1 MIEFCTCVRLGRLRA
16 CFANVVAAALMLLMV
31 AGSVQADEKLAGIA
45 CRSVHLGYPAEESVA
60 FYNEVTVEK
69 SAPGT
74 YFMVAGF
81 NAGYF
86 GIQELANGKKLVLF
100 SVWDPGEQND
110 PNAVKTE
117 DRVRLEYND
126 PQVRVKR
133 FGGEGTGGQSFFDFD
148 WKVGTT
154 YRCLVTSTAKDG
166 RSVFTGYFYL
176 PEEKQWRKLVTF
188 STIATKRQL
197 RGLYSFVEDFK
208 RDRVSATKERQ
219 ARFGNGWVKTLTGEW
234 KPLATATF
242 TADSNPATNIDAGPI
257 EDRFFLATGGETPA
271 NASKLR
277 QKMQAK
283 SEDAKLPPDL
293 EELLKPAP

>member
-1 MIEFCTCVRLGRLRA
+1 MPLSNRIWLCPRRHCGVCLLA
-16 CFANVVAAALMLLMV
+16 VVVMTLAMASL
-31 AGSVQADEKLAGIA
+31 SHADEKLAGIA

-110 PNAVKTE
+110 PNAVKNE
-117 DRVRLEYND
+117 DRVKLEYND

-148 WKVGTT
+148 WKMGTT
-154 YRCLVTSTAKDG
+154 YRCLVTSATKDG

-176 PEEKQWRKLVTF
+176 PEEKQWKKLVAF

-219 ARFGNGWVKTLTGEW
+219 ARFGNGWIKTLAGEW
-234 KPLATATF
+234 KPLTTANF
-242 TADSNPATNIDAGPI
+242 TADSNPATNVDAGPV

-283 SEDAKLPPDL
+283 SEGAKLPPDV
-293 EELLKPAP
+293 EELLKPAS